1 MIVSYIINFFELN
14 PSTDRSEEYQGKKD
28 KRKRNK
34 KINKLIK
41 LKLK

>member
-14 PSTDRSEEYQGKKD
+14 PSMDRSKEYEGKKD
-28 KRKRNK
+28 KRKWNK